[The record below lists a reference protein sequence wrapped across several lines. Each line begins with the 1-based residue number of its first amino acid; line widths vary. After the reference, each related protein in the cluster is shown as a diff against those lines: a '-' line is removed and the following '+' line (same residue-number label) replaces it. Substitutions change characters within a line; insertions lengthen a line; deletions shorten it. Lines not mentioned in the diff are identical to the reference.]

1 MQADLCAQIARIKY
15 FEYLLMQPC
24 LFRRLFCR
32 NDACFEFITRER
44 IFLSR
49 IKMLNSFLIQNYF
62 KIILKMCYII

>member
-15 FEYLLMQPC
+15 FEYLLMQSC
-24 LFRRLFCR
+24 LFCR
-32 NDACFEFITRER
+32 NDACFEFITRET